1 MFLLFADDTQI
12 AYTTAARNM
21 ARKVYISTLSIRV
34 AVFMVFYVFTR
45 VRGNNT

>member
-12 AYTTAARNM
+12 AYTTA